1 MSYLRYER
9 GLDRAVT
16 GLSQDYLSKDRV
28 YNAELKKG
36 IVVMKRAC

>member
-28 YNAELKKG
+28 YAELKKG
-36 IVVMKRAC
+36 VVVMKRAC